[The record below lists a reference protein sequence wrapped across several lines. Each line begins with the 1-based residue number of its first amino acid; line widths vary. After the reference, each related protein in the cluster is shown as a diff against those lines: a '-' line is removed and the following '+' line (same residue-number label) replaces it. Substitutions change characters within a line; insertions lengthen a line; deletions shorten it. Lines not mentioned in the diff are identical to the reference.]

1 MLVLLQLLAD
11 DSLPIN
17 TLAAVAVVKQR
28 LSSDYFHD
36 EESRMQLALLACLE
50 AGWLDG
56 RARDGQLHGYVPA
69 VVCSQLNVIRRPF
82 GRIVEVVACGQRGR
96 S

>member
-1 MLVLLQLLAD
+1 MLAEYLL
-11 DSLPIN
+11 PFIIMV
-17 TLAAVAVVKQR
+17 AVAVGKR
-28 LSSDYFHD
+28 WLSSDYFLD
-36 EESRMQLALLACLE
+36 GMSRTQLALSACLE

-56 RARDGQLHGYVPA
+56 RARDGQLHGHVPA

>member
-1 MLVLLQLLAD
+1 MPAD
-11 DSLPIN
+11 DLLPIN
-17 TLAAVAVVKQR
+17 IAWAVAMVKHG
-28 LSSDYFHD
+28 LSSADILA
-36 EESRMQLALLACLE
+36 ELSRLTVGFSACLE

-56 RARDGQLHGYVPA
+56 RARDGQLHGHVPA